1 MLTTADPW
9 RTVLPVELVEMIL
22 QGIDLND
29 KRTLSACALIAKV
42 WTLPSQILLFR
53 RITIADSSSLCVSPY
68 LLRYTRHL
76 ITAHSS
82 GCTSLDALVM
92 HTPNIE
98 HITVISSL
106 ISQHAAKILGNHGRL
121 SSVILRALANPS
133 SQHISAILSALGT
146 SLRHVRFE
154 GLKSSESAALRE
166 PAVQPLQV
174 EMVDIIEC
182 DLNWL
187 RRCSVVSLRNLHTL
201 QVTLIHNVEHE
212 ELTRFMY
219 GVDMIENLVVTRRGS
234 EKMSWRIIAHIR
246 VRWRWRV
253 RRVEVRMSTIHH
265 AVLIDEYLSI
275 LDTEVTEEIC
285 VRVSK
290 TLLVALMDGVVWRK
304 GFRNLKKYRITGV
317 TGCSVRRDEVA
328 LQDLEY
334 QGVQCI
340 MD

>member
-1 MLTTADPW
+1 MADPW
-9 RTVLPVELVEMIL
+9 QTVLPVELVEMIL

-53 RITIADSSSLCVSPY
+53 HIAITTSSSLCVSPY
-68 LLRYTRHL
+68 LLQYTRHL

-82 GCTSLDALVM
+82 GCASLDALVM
-92 HTPNIE
+92 HTPNVE

-106 ISQHAAKILGNHGRL
+106 IPQHTAQILGNHGRI
-121 SSVILRALANPS
+121 SSITLRALVNPS
-133 SQHISAILSALGT
+133 SQHLSAILSALGR
-146 SLRHVRFE
+146 SLRHVRFV

-166 PAVQPLQV
+166 PAMQPLHV
-174 EMVDIIEC
+174 ETVDIIEC

-201 QVTLIHNVEHE
+201 QITLIHNAEHE

-246 VRWRWRV
+246 AHRRWRV
-253 RRVEVRMSTIHH
+253 RRVEVGMSSTHH
-265 AVLIDEYLSI
+265 AVLIDEYLGI
-275 LDTEVTEEIC
+275 LDTEVTEEIY

-290 TLLVALMDGVVWRK
+290 AVLVALMDGVVWRK
-304 GFRNLKKYRITGV
+304 GFRNLKRYRIIGV
-317 TGCSVRRDEVA
+317 TGRSVRRDEAA
-328 LQDLEY
+328 LQDLEH
-334 QGVQCI
+334 QGVQCT